1 MINKVVLVGRLVRDI
16 ELRKT
21 PNGLSVARFTLACD
35 RVGSKNADGSNNAD
49 FITCVAWRQ
58 SADYLSSYASKGR
71 IVGVE
76 GHITTGSYD
85 GADGRKVYTTEV
97 TCDRVTLIGP
107 GPTNNQTTANN
118 FVNNGYQPA
127 MNNPVMSN
135 PMNQPMGDFG
145 DLANGPSLDIS
156 SDDLP
161 F

>member
-35 RVGSKNADGSNNAD
+35 RVGSKNADGSNN
-49 FITCVAWRQ
+49 
-58 SADYLSSYASKGR
+58 ADYLSSYASKGR